1 MSRENA
7 EQMLNAAMQNERQTQ
22 DKVKKQLQQAQPL
35 RLQKKW

>member
-22 DKVKKQLQQAQPL
+22 DKVKKQLQQAQPR
-35 RLQKKW
+35 RLQKQW